1 MIEITS
7 LEAPELAIYANRNE
21 AQLLH
26 INEPELGIFIAE
38 SPNVIKRAL
47 EAGYEP
53 ISFLLEK
60 QQVDK
65 VEIR

>member
-47 EAGYEP
+47 DAGYEP
-53 ISFLLEK
+53 ISFLLVK
-60 QQVDK
+60 QQLNMMV
-65 VEIR
+65 V